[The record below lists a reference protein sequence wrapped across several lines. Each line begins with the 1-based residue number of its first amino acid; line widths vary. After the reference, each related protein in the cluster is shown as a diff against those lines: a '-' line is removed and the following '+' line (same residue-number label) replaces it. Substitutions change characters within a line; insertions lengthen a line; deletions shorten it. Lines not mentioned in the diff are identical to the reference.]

1 MRWLGFMDRARSET
15 PARVPTRSRRAPWL
29 GGLQIAIV
37 VSAVIVAVL
46 FTRAPGAD
54 DMDPSPRATAA
65 QSKPLVRTIRPL
77 RSTTVLR
84 VAATGSV
91 DVRNH
96 VALTPQ
102 VGGRVVRVSPA
113 LRAGGAFAAG
123 ERLLVIDRRDFE
135 LAHERALANV
145 ASAEANLK
153 LQEAQSEAARVNYA
167 LLHPGERVPPLVARQ
182 PQIAQAKAQLAGARA
197 QAGSTALELERTVFT
212 LPFAG
217 RVATSSAEVGQVLTR
232 GQPFG
237 QAYALDALQVVV
249 PIAPDDLARVAPA
262 VGRRAVVRIGVGEGL
277 AESAVPARVE
287 RRSAELDP
295 RTRFATLYLAF
306 ADGAH
311 APSPGAFVDVEI
323 EGPAVADTYLL
334 PEATEQTGGIVW
346 VIQGGALTAVVPRTV
361 AWLADGWLV
370 AAFDAKDGVVTGTVP
385 GGREGL
391 AVEAATAAAPSGG

>member
-1 MRWLGFMDRARSET
+1 MAPLRPTGGGDGDR
-15 PARVPTRSRRAPWL
+15 PAEPPKRRRAPWL

-37 VSAVIVAVL
+37 AVAVIAA
-46 FTRAPGAD
+46 FFFARAPGAD
-54 DMDPSPRATAA
+54 DVGPSPHATAA
-65 QSKPLVRTIRPL
+65 ETTPLVRVIRPQ
-77 RSTTVLR
+77 RSSTVLR

-123 ERLLVIDRRDFE
+123 EELLVIDRRDFE
-135 LAHERALANV
+135 LAQESALANV
-145 ASAEANLK
+145 AGAEANLK
-153 LQEAQSEAARVNYA
+153 LQEAQSEAARINYS
-167 LLHPGERVPPLVARQ
+167 LLKPGERVPPLVAKE
-182 PQIAQAKAQLAGARA
+182 PQIAQAKAQLAAARA
-197 QAGSTALELERTVFT
+197 QASTALLELQRTTFA

-217 RVATSSAEVGQVLTR
+217 RVAASSAEVGQVLTR

-237 QAYALDALQVVV
+237 QSYALDALEVVV
-249 PIAPDDLARVAPA
+249 PIAPDDLARIAPA
-262 VGRRAVVRIGVGEGL
+262 VGRSAVVRVGVGQGL

-311 APSPGAFVDVEI
+311 APVPGTFVDVEI

-346 VIQGGALTAVVPRTV
+346 VVHGGALSAVAPRTV
-361 AWLADGWLV
+361 ARLAGGWLV
-370 AAFDAKDGVVTGTVP
+370 AAFDAKDGVVTGAVP

-391 AVEAATAAAPSGG
+391 AVEAAPAAGDD